1 MNMSQVECITDDR
14 IHFQISVT
22 GSVNGDS
29 VQKGVRDSKKRYGQ
43 YNFKTGINEF
53 GKAIFD
59 INVRPKPSVFT
70 QYLVRQNT
78 H

>member
-14 IHFQISVT
+14 IHFQVSVT
-22 GSVNGDS
+22 WSVNGECT
-29 VQKGVRDSKKRYGQ
+29 KGVRDSKKRYGQ

-70 QYLVRQNT
+70 QYLLRQNT